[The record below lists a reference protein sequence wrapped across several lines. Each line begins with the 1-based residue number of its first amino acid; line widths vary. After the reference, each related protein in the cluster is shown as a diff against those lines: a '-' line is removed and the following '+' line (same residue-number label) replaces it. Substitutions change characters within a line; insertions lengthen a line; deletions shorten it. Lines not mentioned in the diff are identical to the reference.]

1 MITEDEKRQIMEL
14 ESLVNDLTESMKE
27 VIAKQQS
34 IEEEIIMSGWRT
46 HTGHPS
52 QEV

>member
-27 VIAKQQS
+27 VITKQQS
-34 IEEEIIMSGWRT
+34 MEEEIRMSGWRT
-46 HTGHPS
+46 NTGHPS

>member
-1 MITEDEKRQIMEL
+1 MITENEKKEIMEL
-14 ESLVNDLTESMKE
+14 ESLVKDLTESMKE

-34 IEEEIIMSGWRT
+34 MEEEIIMSGWRT
-46 HTGHPS
+46 NVGHPS